1 MATRWVRRVHPS
13 FIRLRETRHLTLL
26 AFGWAEEWPFPCF
39 PSEGTPVKLK
49 RSGYVAGIALT
60 SLLALPA
67 CGSDNNTSQAGGAA
81 GASAAAGSCANGS
94 LTAQG
99 STAQKNAMDE
109 WIKTYQG
116 QCSGVKI
123 DYQGTGSGAGIQAF
137 ISGTAD
143 FAGSDS
149 ALKPE
154 EQPKADAK
162 CQGGQALNLPMVV
175 GPIAV
180 VYNLQ
185 GVDNLQ
191 LDAPTLG
198 KIFSGKVTKWN
209 DPAIASQNSG
219 AKLPSS
225 TIQTVHRSDESGT
238 TDNFTK
244 YLSSAAAS
252 DWTFDHAKAWKAP
265 GGTGAKGSDGVASA
279 VKSSQGSLAYVE
291 LSFAENSDLQKA
303 KIKNG
308 AGEYVEL
315 TPESAGKTI
324 AGAKIT
330 GTGNDLKMDIDY
342 AASTAGA
349 YPIVLVTYEIACSKG
364 SPKAKEVQAFL
375 KYTSS
380 TGGQSALGEL
390 GYAPLPES
398 IRSKVET
405 SVGAIS

>member
-1 MATRWVRRVHPS
+1 
-13 FIRLRETRHLTLL
+13 
-26 AFGWAEEWPFPCF
+26 
-39 PSEGTPVKLK
+39 VKLK
-49 RSGYVAGIALT
+49 QPGYVAGIALT
-60 SLLALPA
+60 SLLALTA
-67 CGSDNNTSQAGGAA
+67 CGSDNETPASGAA
-81 GASAAAGSCANGS
+81 ASAAAGNCAGGS

-116 QCSGVKI
+116 QCSDAKI

-154 EQPKADAK
+154 EQPQADAK
-162 CQGGQALNLPMVV
+162 CQGGQALNLPMVI

-180 VYNLQ
+180 AYNVE

-191 LDAPTLG
+191 LDAPTLA

-219 AKLPSS
+219 AKLPA
-225 TIQTVHRSDESGT
+225 TAIQTVHRSDESGT

-244 YLSSAAAS
+244 YLSKTAPS
-252 DWTFDHAKAWKAP
+252 DWTYGNAKAWKAP

-279 VKSSQGSLAYVE
+279 VKSSTGSLAYVE
-291 LSFAENSDLQKA
+291 LSFAENSDLQMA

-308 AGEYVEL
+308 AGEYAQL
-315 TPESAGKTI
+315 TGQSAGKTI
-324 AGAKIT
+324 AGAKIA

-342 AASTAGA
+342 ATKEAGA
-349 YPIVLVTYEIACSKG
+349 YPIVLVTYEITCSKG
-364 SPKAKEVQAFL
+364 TPKASAIKGFL
-375 KYTSS
+375 TYTSS
-380 TGGQSALGEL
+380 IGGQSALGDL

-398 IRSKVET
+398 VRSKVEA
-405 SVGAIS
+405 SVAAIS